1 MRTKSQLAVYRN
13 NTHRGAECGIIR
25 TKETP
30 MKRIILAMAF
40 LGIISACVL
49 TADGAGIGAIGMP
62 AL

>member
-1 MRTKSQLAVYRN
+1 MTRGRGA
-13 NTHRGAECGIIR
+13 GAECGIIR